1 MSKSASRHIT
11 FIALFIIYLGVVAYL
26 CFGHPAAFIKI
37 PRTITL
43 LKWTVPT
50 DKFIHFLMFFPYP
63 FLAQEAFYFNNK
75 WRSLVFVILT
85 ALAFCFTFELLQD
98 EITKNLPYRR
108 TSDPWDLSVNIAAV
122 SIGSLIVSIYNLFR
136 K

>member
-11 FIALFIIYLGVVAYL
+11 FIALFIIYLGIVAYL
-26 CFGHPAAFIKI
+26 CFGHPTAFFKI

-50 DKFIHFLMFFPYP
+50 DKFIRFLMFFPYP
-63 FLAQEAFYFNNK
+63 FLAQAAFYFKNR

-85 ALAFCFTFELLQD
+85 GLAFCFTFELLQD
-98 EITKNLPYRR
+98 VITQNLPYKR
-108 TSDPWDLSVNIAAV
+108 TSDPWDLSINVAAV
-122 SIGSLIVSIYNLFR
+122 SIGSLIVSIYSLFR